1 MSKPLQQDPYF
12 PWLHLGLRANPF
24 QSLKPEDWVEIAHL
38 PSRLSLW
45 LEEPTPVLQ
54 ISGPKGVGKT
64 SILYA
69 LKNELSRMGSN
80 PIYVYIPPIRA
91 TPKLVL
97 DQRPLLVDE
106 AQRLPRRSR
115 FRLYRNAVALIPE
128 KIQNPRFILST
139 HEDLS
144 GEFSRFSLQFYA
156 VDLTA
161 PRETELAIMLEKRVQ
176 HFAIGADSPV
186 RFEPGAVRYLVN
198 KFGADLRSMESFL
211 YAYFQSIPDQAL
223 ITVRTLKREIG
234 D

>member
-1 MSKPLQQDPYF
+1 LSKPIHQDPYF

-24 QSLKPEDWVEIAHL
+24 QSLNPEDWVEIAHL

-54 ISGPKGVGKT
+54 ISGPKGAGKT
-64 SILYA
+64 SVLYA

-91 TPKLVL
+91 TPKLVF
-97 DQRPLLVDE
+97 DQRILLVDE

-115 FRLYRNAVALIPE
+115 FRLYRNAVALIQE
-128 KIQNPRFILST
+128 TTQNPQFILST

-144 GEFSRFSLQFYA
+144 GEFSRFSLEFNTI
-156 VDLTA
+156 DLTA
-161 PRETELAIMLEKRVQ
+161 PGEIDLAIMLEKRVQ
-176 HFAIGADSPV
+176 YFAIGADSPV
-186 RFEPGAVRYLVN
+186 RFEPDAVRYLAN

-223 ITVRTLKREIG
+223 ITVGALKREIR